1 MNLKKWILLAVF
13 LLSLLIIGAKFLMNT
28 TIGNQIILKD
38 YKEIATNNEEL
49 NVIFHGK
56 QIDSDRIQ
64 QLIDILPSIQLEQQ
78 KFFPNFSLD
87 DELNVYII
95 YQDEST
101 ILPFFKESEEYENV
115 AYYNLSN
122 ESIYLNGE
130 SDSLIDLFVHEY
142 MHYYMHQFTKS
153 VNVNSARLPI
163 WFVEGLA
170 NSFEV
175 NVTNTL
181 PISIGSFEVM
191 PFGDLNKP
199 TDANLNTIYAQG
211 MYGILSLIENQ
222 GAGIIQTI
230 LTDAQDNSFNKA
242 FTNATSID
250 LTTYHQSFVHDEEML
265 KQLYDGIY
273 THPHLVIEEVENLL
287 SYYGRINIYGTSLF
301 ELLFE
306 AHYSLNNEKEIIYY
320 AELLMK
326 SIDSPLYLIGYAKRI
341 SPISKTLADEMLE
354 LAFSK
359 ATSPEE
365 ELRLKEY
372 AKEI

>member
-38 YKEIATNNEEL
+38 YKEIATNIEEL

-56 QIDSDRIQ
+56 QKDSDRIQ

-87 DELNVYII
+87 SELNVYII
-95 YQDEST
+95 DQDDSK
-101 ILPFFKESEEYENV
+101 IWPFFKDTEEYENV
-115 AYYNLSN
+115 AYYNLTN
-122 ESIYLNGE
+122 ESIYLKGE
-130 SDSLIDLFVHEY
+130 SDSLVNSFVHEY
-142 MHYYMHQFTKS
+142 MHYYMHQFTKT
-153 VNVNSARLPI
+153 VNVNSTRLPI

-175 NVTNTL
+175 NVTNIL
-181 PISIGSFEVM
+181 PSNIDSFEVM
-191 PFGDLNKP
+191 PFGDLKNP
-199 TDANLNTIYAQG
+199 TDAKLNTIYAQG
-211 MYGILSLIENQ
+211 MYGILSLIENK
-222 GAGIIQTI
+222 GAKIIQTI
-230 LTDAQDNSFNKA
+230 LADIQDNSFSKA
-242 FTNATSID
+242 FTNSTSID
-250 LTTYHQSFVHDEEML
+250 LTTYHQSFVRDDEML

-273 THPHLVIEEVENLL
+273 TNPHLVIEEAESLL
-287 SYYGRINIYGTSLF
+287 SHYGKINIYGTSLF

-306 AHYSLNNEKEIIYY
+306 AHFSLNNEKEIIHY
-320 AELLMK
+320 AELLMQ
-326 SIDSPLYLIGYAKRI
+326 SIDNPHYLIAYSKRI
-341 SPISKTLADEMLE
+341 SPISKALAEEMLE

-372 AKEI
+372 AKDL